1 MRENMSKETSRSRVA
16 IAPVAG
22 MKYNAVGEA
31 KFSVGSVTRFYTP
44 LLLQGFSQSLA
55 YPLVA
60 GIVTHGK
67 LGVDALTAFSQGQMV
82 MFMIGAI
89 GGGLVTTG
97 LVFAKTWMGYVA
109 FKRLNTLMMTALLAV
124 QCVVAMPPFSGW
136 IFSGLFNLPPE
147 LAHIAARTLLLG
159 ALMNGLFFLRNVP
172 MVVLFNNLESAKANY
187 ATLIRLAVTFAL
199 AVAFPRMGL
208 VGPWWGLAALTFG
221 VGLELVATWLFARP
235 YVARLPNRPRSEGA
249 QPLPSI
255 PRLTLEQFQFTLPLS
270 LGGFLLML
278 SPVAIAAFVGRTVD
292 PKDMLAIHYVTL
304 GVANPV
310 AFAALRMQTVAIKF
324 PPEYAGDRRLLLYAV
339 VAGLLLG
346 VVPLAFSTPLVGGW
360 YFGTYQNV
368 PPRIIGT
375 ACLAVGIYSLVPVV
389 QAVRGRVEGLAAL
402 AKRPKAI
409 MAGQIAYT
417 MSLFM
422 ICSILLPMGV
432 PGWAM
437 AVTAI
442 FIAPICVTATIYAYI
457 CNCDLSPE
465 GGKKTRT
472 GKL

>member
-1 MRENMSKETSRSRVA
+1 MRRKSAALIKGIRIMKPCTASESKFTVW
-16 IAPVAG
+16 G
-22 MKYNAVGEA
+22 
-31 KFSVGSVTRFYTP
+31 VTRFYVP

-67 LGVDALTAFSQGQMV
+67 YGVDALTAFSQGQMV

-89 GGGLVTTG
+89 GGGLITTG

-109 FKRLNTLMMTALLAV
+109 FKRLNTLMMSALLAV
-124 QCVVAMPPFSGW
+124 QCIVALPPFSDW
-136 IFSGLFNLPPE
+136 IFSGLFNLSPE
-147 LAHIAARTLLLG
+147 LAHIAARTLLFG
-159 ALMNGLFFLRNVP
+159 VIMNGFFFLRNVP
-172 MVVLFNNLESAKANY
+172 MVVLFDNLESAKANY
-187 ATLIRLAVTFAL
+187 ATLIRLATTFAL
-199 AVAFPRMGL
+199 AVAFPRMDL

-221 VGLELVATWLFARP
+221 VGVELVATWLFARP
-235 YVARLPNRPRSEGA
+235 FVARLPNKTLAEDAKS
-249 QPLPSI
+249 LPSI
-255 PRLTLEQFQFTLPLS
+255 PRLTLEQFRFTLPLS

-278 SPVAIAAFVGRTVD
+278 SPVAIAAFVGRTAD
-292 PKDMLAIHYVTL
+292 AHDMLAIHYVTI

-324 PPEYAGDRRLLLYAV
+324 PPEYAGDRRLLAYAV

-346 VVPLAFSTPLVGGW
+346 AIPLAFSTPLLGGW

-368 PPRIIGT
+368 PPRIVET
-375 ACLAVGIYSLVPVV
+375 ACLAVGIYALIPVV
-389 QAVRGRVEGLAAL
+389 QAVRARVEGLAAL
-402 AKRPKAI
+402 AKCPKAI

-417 MSLFM
+417 TSLFTV
-422 ICSILLPMGV
+422 CSILLPLGV

-442 FIAPICVTATIYAYI
+442 FIAPVCVTATVYVALTGVSHCIFRGLRKL
-457 CNCDLSPE
+457 CELS
-465 GGKKTRT
+465 
-472 GKL
+472 

>member
-1 MRENMSKETSRSRVA
+1 M
-16 IAPVAG
+16 
-22 MKYNAVGEA
+22 
-31 KFSVGSVTRFYTP
+31 FSVGGVTRFYVP

-60 GIVTHGK
+60 GIVTHGAF
-67 LGVDALTAFSQGQMV
+67 GVDALTAFSQGQMV
-82 MFMIGAI
+82 MFTIGAI

-109 FKRLNTLMMTALLAV
+109 FRRLNTLMMAALLAL
-124 QCVVAMPPFSGW
+124 QCVVAMPPFSDW
-136 IFSGLFNLPPE
+136 IFSGLFALPPE
-147 LAHIAARTLLLG
+147 LALIASRTLLFG
-159 ALMNGLFFLRNVP
+159 ALMNGFFFLRNVP
-172 MVVLFNNLESAKANY
+172 MVVLFNNLAKANY
-187 ATLIRLAVTFAL
+187 ATLMRLVVTFAL

-221 VGLELVATWLFARP
+221 VGVELAATWLFARP
-235 YVARLPNRPRSEGA
+235 YVARLPNRTQAGDA
-249 QPLPSI
+249 
-255 PRLTLEQFQFTLPLS
+255 
-270 LGGFLLML
+270 
-278 SPVAIAAFVGRTVD
+278 
-292 PKDMLAIHYVTL
+292 VTL

-324 PPEYAGDRRLLLYAV
+324 PPEYAGDRRLLAYAV
-339 VAGLLLG
+339 AAGLLLG
-346 VVPLAFSTPLVGGW
+346 VVPLAFSSPLLGGW

-375 ACLAVGIYSLVPVV
+375 ARLAVGLYSLIA
-389 QAVRGRVEGLAAL
+389 AVAAL

-417 MSLFM
+417 ASLFAV
-422 ICSILLPMGV
+422 CSILLPLGV

-442 FIAPICVTATIYAYI
+442 FVAPICVTATIYAALAI
-457 CNCDLSPE
+457 P
-465 GGKKTRT
+465 GGSAAPRRSERR
-472 GKL
+472 

>member
-1 MRENMSKETSRSRVA
+1 MRSDKTRE
-16 IAPVAG
+16 P
-22 MKYNAVGEA
+22 
-31 KFSVGSVTRFYTP
+31 KFGVGSVTRFYIP

-67 LGVDALTAFSQGQMV
+67 FGVDALTAFSQGQMV

-89 GGGLVTTG
+89 GGGLITTG

-109 FKRLNTLMMTALLAV
+109 FKRLNALMMAALLSI
-124 QCVVAMPPFSGW
+124 QCAVAMPPFSGW
-136 IFSGLFNLPPE
+136 IFSGLFNLPDE
-147 LAHIAARTLLLG
+147 LSHIASRTLLLG
-159 ALMNGLFFLRNVP
+159 TLMNGLFFLRNVP
-172 MVVLFNNLESAKANY
+172 MVVLFNNLDSAKANY
-187 ATLIRLAVTFAL
+187 ATLIRLVVTFVL
-199 AVAFPRMGL
+199 AVSFPKFNL

-221 VGLELVATWLFARP
+221 VGVELVATWLFARP
-235 YVARLPNRPRSEGA
+235 YVALLPNRPKTKEAES
-249 QPLPSI
+249 LPNI
-255 PRLTLEQFQFTLPLS
+255 LRLTLEQFRFTLPLS

-278 SPVAIAAFVGRTVD
+278 SPIAIAAFVGRTVD
-292 PKDMLAIHYVTL
+292 PKDMLAIHYVSL

-324 PPEYAGDRRLLLYAV
+324 PPEYVGDRRLLVYAV

-346 VVPLAFSTPLVGGW
+346 IVPLVFSTHLIGSW

-368 PPRIIGT
+368 PPRIVGT
-375 ACLAVGIYSLVPVV
+375 ARLAVGLYSLITVV
-389 QAVRGRVEGLAAL
+389 QTIRARVEGLAVL
-402 AKRPKAI
+402 AKRPKVI

-417 MSLFM
+417 VTLFTV
-422 ICSILLPMGV
+422 CAILLPIGV

-442 FIAPICVTATIYAYI
+442 YIAPVCVTVTIYAMISLPSHSQKYLR
-457 CNCDLSPE
+457 NNV
-465 GGKKTRT
+465 
-472 GKL
+472 

>member
-1 MRENMSKETSRSRVA
+1 
-16 IAPVAG
+16 
-22 MKYNAVGEA
+22 MKFGVWN
-31 KFSVGSVTRFYTP
+31 VTRFYIP

-67 LGVDALTAFSQGQMV
+67 FGVDALTAFSQGQMV

-97 LVFAKTWMGYVA
+97 LVFAKTWTGYVA
-109 FKRLNTLMMTALLAV
+109 FKRLNALMMAALLAV

-136 IFSGLFNLPPE
+136 IFSGLFNLPGE
-147 LAHIAARTLLLG
+147 LAQIASRTLLFG
-159 ALMNGLFFLRNVP
+159 VLMNGLFFLRNVP
-172 MVVLFNNLESAKANY
+172 MVVLFNNLDSAKANY
-187 ATLIRLAVTFAL
+187 ATLIRLVVTFAL
-199 AVAFPRMGL
+199 AVCFPGL
-208 VGPWWGLAALTFG
+208 GLTGPWWGLAALTFG
-221 VGLELVATWLFARP
+221 VGVELAATWIFARP
-235 YVARLPNRPRSEGA
+235 YVARLPNRPKTGGA

-255 PRLTLEQFQFTLPLS
+255 PRLTFGQFRFTLPLS

-278 SPVAIAAFVGRTVD
+278 SPVAIAAFVGRTPE

-324 PPEYAGDRRLLLYAV
+324 PPEYAGDRRLLAYAV

-346 VVPLAFSTPLVGGW
+346 AVPLAFSTRIVGEW

-368 PPRIIGT
+368 PPRIVGT
-375 ACLAVGIYSLVPVV
+375 ARLAIGLYALITVV
-389 QAVRGRVEGLAAL
+389 QTIRARVEGLAVL
-402 AKRPKAI
+402 AKRPKII

-417 MSLFM
+417 VSLFAV
-422 ICSILLPMGV
+422 CAALLPTGV
-432 PGWAM
+432 PGWSM
-437 AVTAI
+437 AVIAI
-442 FIAPICVTATIYAYI
+442 YIAPVCVTATIYAM
-457 CNCDLSPE
+457 LSL
-465 GGKKTRT
+465 KRSTRT
-472 GKL
+472 PE

>member
-1 MRENMSKETSRSRVA
+1 
-16 IAPVAG
+16 
-22 MKYNAVGEA
+22 MKSDAATES
-31 KFSVGSVTRFYTP
+31 KFSVGSVTRFYVP

-60 GIVTHGK
+60 GIVTHGEH
-67 LGVDALTAFSQGQMV
+67 GVDALTAFSQGQMV

-89 GGGLVTTG
+89 GGGLITTG

-109 FKRLNTLMMTALLAV
+109 FKRLNTLMMSALLAV
-124 QCVVAMPPFSGW
+124 QCVAAMPPFSDW
-136 IFSGLFNLPPE
+136 IFSGLFALTPE
-147 LAHIAARTLLLG
+147 LAEIASRTLLYG
-159 ALMNGLFFLRNVP
+159 VVMNGFFFLRNVP

-187 ATLIRLAVTFAL
+187 ATVIRLVVTFAL
-199 AVAFPRMGL
+199 AVAFPQMGL

-221 VGLELVATWLFARP
+221 VGMELVATWLYARP
-235 YVARLPNRPRSEGA
+235 YVARLPNRPQSEGA
-249 QPLPSI
+249 PSLPSI
-255 PRLTLEQFQFTLPLS
+255 PRLTLEQFRFTLPLS

-278 SPVAIAAFVGRTVD
+278 SPLVIAAFVGRTAD
-292 PKDMLAIHYVTL
+292 ANDMLAIHYVTI

-324 PPEYAGDRRLLLYAV
+324 PPEHAGDRRLLAYAV
-339 VAGLLLG
+339 AAGLLLG
-346 VVPLAFSTPLVGGW
+346 VVPLVFSTPLVGGW

-368 PPRIIGT
+368 PPHIVGT
-375 ACLAVGIYSLVPVV
+375 ARLAIGIYSLISVIH
-389 QAVRGRVEGLAAL
+389 AVRARVEGLAAL

-417 MSLFM
+417 ASLFTV
-422 ICSILLPMGV
+422 CSILLPLGV

-442 FIAPICVTATIYAYI
+442 FIAPVCVTATIYAV
-457 CNCDLSPE
+457 LMS
-465 GGKKTRT
+465 TRRPQ
-472 GKL
+472 

>member
-1 MRENMSKETSRSRVA
+1 MSSDPAS
-16 IAPVAG
+16 G
-22 MKYNAVGEA
+22 A
-31 KFSVGSVTRFYTP
+31 KFSVGSVTRFYVP

-60 GIVTHGK
+60 GIVTHGEH
-67 LGVDALTAFSQGQMV
+67 GVDALTAFSQGQMV

-89 GGGLVTTG
+89 GGGLITTG

-109 FKRLNTLMMTALLAV
+109 FKRLNTLMMSALLAV
-124 QCVVAMPPFSGW
+124 QCVAALPPFSDW
-136 IFSGLFNLPPE
+136 LFSGLFALPPE
-147 LAHIAARTLLLG
+147 LARIASCTLLYG
-159 ALMNGLFFLRNVP
+159 VVMNGFFFLRNVP
-172 MVVLFNNLESAKANY
+172 MVVLFDNLESAKANY
-187 ATLIRLAVTFAL
+187 ATFIRLAATFAL
-199 AVAFPRMGL
+199 AVAFPQMGL

-221 VGLELVATWLFARP
+221 VGMELVATWLYARP
-235 YVARLPNRPRSEGA
+235 YVARLPNRPQSEGA
-249 QPLPSI
+249 PSLPSI
-255 PRLTLEQFQFTLPLS
+255 PRLTLEQFRFTLPLS

-278 SPVAIAAFVGRTVD
+278 SPLVIAAFVGRTAD
-292 PKDMLAIHYVTL
+292 ANDMLAIHYVTI

-324 PPEYAGDRRLLLYAV
+324 PPEYAGDRRLLAYAV

-346 VVPLAFSTPLVGGW
+346 VVPLAFSTPWLGGW

-368 PPRIIGT
+368 PPRIVGT
-375 ACLAVGIYSLVPVV
+375 ARLAIGIYSLIAVIH
-389 QAVRGRVEGLAAL
+389 AVRARVEGLAAL

-417 MSLFM
+417 ASLFTV
-422 ICSILLPMGV
+422 CSILLPLGV

-442 FIAPICVTATIYAYI
+442 FIAPVCVTATIYAV
-457 CNCDLSPE
+457 LMSGRRPQ
-465 GGKKTRT
+465 
-472 GKL
+472 